1 MEAVGPEMT
10 DPDFTGLPDHPS
22 LEVTRAMGRALFTG
36 IPELKARDLL
46 ANVHAKTMDEL
57 FIGPNVEVVSRD
69 ELMRRWSQTGMYEGG
84 IDYERPEPP
93 SGADGLVVIEL
104 NEDKE

>member
-1 MEAVGPEMT
+1 MT

-36 IPELKARDLL
+36 LID
-46 ANVHAKTMDEL
+46 VIT
-57 FIGPNVEVVSRD
+57 RD
-69 ELMRRWSQTGMYEGG
+69 ELRQKWIMQGEPEPFKYEGG

-93 SGADGLVVIEL
+93 SGADGLVVVEF
-104 NEDKE
+104 KEPSSP

>member
-1 MEAVGPEMT
+1 MS

-36 IPELKARDLL
+36 LPEVHSMETLKSPDQIREEWIMWGWQD
-46 ANVHAKTMDEL
+46 V
-57 FIGPNVEVVSRD
+57 VE
-69 ELMRRWSQTGMYEGG
+69 YEGG

-93 SGADGLVVIEL
+93 SGADGLVVVEF
-104 NEDKE
+104 KEEKKDV

>member
-1 MEAVGPEMT
+1 MT

-46 ANVHAKTMDEL
+46 VK
-57 FIGPNVEVVSRD
+57 
-69 ELMRRWSQTGMYEGG
+69 WSQTGMYEGG

-93 SGADGLVVIEL
+93 SGADGLVVVEF
-104 NEDKE
+104 KEPSSP

>member
-1 MEAVGPEMT
+1 MT

-36 IPELKARDLL
+36 LPEVISMETV
-46 ANVHAKTMDEL
+46 NIHAKTMDEL
-57 FIGPNVEVVSRD
+57 FVGPNVEVVSRD
-69 ELMRRWSQTGMYEGG
+69 ELVRRWSQTGMYEGG

-93 SGADGLVVIEL
+93 SGADGLVVVEF
-104 NEDKE
+104 KEEPSSP